1 MAWVQKEVC
10 ENTPSFNLCC
20 MNLKRSNS
28 SAPQKQGW
36 HPTWVVLLSSLWLTS
51 AGNIALW
58 SQIHQLPE
66 VTGLR
71 GFAFAIGFGTII
83 TAAISAILS
92 FLNWRWL
99 LKPAIAVFFLS
110 AASGAYFMMSYGIV
124 IDSTMITNVVQTDT
138 KEALDLMNWRML
150 ISLALLGVLPCW
162 ALWKIPVK
170 PLRLGPQIIGNVL
183 TLAISLMVIV
193 GALLAI
199 FQDFSSIMRN
209 HTQLRYLINPLNS
222 YYAIGMVAVKPF
234 QRDQKTLLPLGRDA
248 QLNPSKSKDKPT
260 LLLLVLGETARMG
273 NFGINGYDRPTTP
286 ELSKENV
293 ISLKGVMSCGTSTA
307 TSVPCM
313 FSHLGKEDYE
323 SRKHNYESLIDV
335 LHHAGLAVLW
345 IDNQSG
351 CKGVCERV
359 PQALTKSLKHPTL
372 CKNGECF
379 DEIMLHEIDQRIQA
393 LPAERRAKGVVVVMH
408 QMGSHGP
415 AYYKRV
421 PDQFRKFVPE
431 CRSNALQDCSREQ
444 VVNSFDNTIL
454 YTDHFLGQAIQW
466 LKKSEATSAPAML
479 YVSDHGESLGEN
491 NLYLHGLP
499 YRVAP
504 DVQKR
509 VPWITWLSSSFE
521 KQSGLMPTCLKNKSQ
536 APLTHDNYFH
546 SVLGLMNISTQA
558 YQAKL
563 DVHADCR
570 SAS

>member
-1 MAWVQKEVC
+1 MTSKH
-10 ENTPSFNLCC
+10 
-20 MNLKRSNS
+20 
-28 SAPQKQGW
+28 APTSETHVPAW
-36 HPTWVVLLSSLWLTS
+36 HPVWVALLGSLWLAS
-51 AGNIALW
+51 VGNYALW
-58 SQIHQLPE
+58 QQVHQLPE

-71 GFAFAIGFGTII
+71 GLAFALGFGVII
-83 TAAISAILS
+83 TSTLTAVLS
-92 FLNWRWL
+92 FLNWRGW
-99 LKPAIAVFFLS
+99 LKPVLSVFFLS
-110 AASGAYFMMSYGIV
+110 AASGAYFMVSYGIV

-138 KEALDLMNWRML
+138 KEALDLLNWRML
-150 ISLALLGVLPCW
+150 ISLLVLGILPCW
-162 ALWKIPVK
+162 VLWKT
-170 PLRLGPQIIGNVL
+170 PLQMLRFRQQIWSNTL
-183 TLAISLMVIV
+183 TAVVSVVVIV
-193 GALLAI
+193 AALLAI

-209 HTQLRYLINPLNS
+209 HTQLRYLVNPLNS
-222 YYAIGMVAVKPF
+222 YYAIGMVAAKPF
-234 QRDQKTLLPLGRDA
+234 QRNNKILLPTGRDA
-248 QLNPSKSKDKPT
+248 QMAVPNSKDKPP

-273 NFGINGYDRPTTP
+273 NFGVNGYERQTTP
-286 ELSKENV
+286 ALAQENI

-313 FSHLGKEDYE
+313 FSHLGKEDFE
-323 SRKHNYESLIDV
+323 ARKNNYESLIDV

-359 PQALTKSLKHPTL
+359 PQALTKELKHPTL
-372 CKNGECF
+372 CKDGECF
-379 DEIMLHEIDQRIQA
+379 DEIMLHQLDERIQA

-421 PDQFRKFVPE
+421 PDAFKNFQPE
-431 CRSNALQDCSREQ
+431 CKSNALQECTREQ

-466 LKKSEATSAPAML
+466 LKKSEATAASAML

-504 DVQKR
+504 DFQKR
-509 VPWITWLSSSFE
+509 VPWITWWSPQFE
-521 KQSGLMPTCLKNKSQ
+521 KQMGLSRTCLQNKVQ
-536 APLTHDNYFH
+536 MPLTHDNYFH
-546 SVLGLMNISTQA
+546 SVLGLVNVSTEV

-570 SAS
+570 IKS

>member
-1 MAWVQKEVC
+1 MTSKH
-10 ENTPSFNLCC
+10 
-20 MNLKRSNS
+20 
-28 SAPQKQGW
+28 APTSETHVPAW
-36 HPTWVVLLSSLWLTS
+36 HPVWVALLGSLWLAS
-51 AGNIALW
+51 VGNYALW
-58 SQIHQLPE
+58 QQVHQLPE
-66 VTGLR
+66 VAGLR
-71 GFAFAIGFGTII
+71 GLAFALGFGVII
-83 TAAISAILS
+83 TSALTAVLS
-92 FLNWRWL
+92 FLNWRGW
-99 LKPAIAVFFLS
+99 LKPVLSVFFLS
-110 AASGAYFMMSYGIV
+110 AASGAYFMVSYGIV

-138 KEALDLMNWRML
+138 KEALDLLNWRML
-150 ISLALLGVLPCW
+150 ISLLVLGILPCW
-162 ALWKIPVK
+162 VLWKTPLQV
-170 PLRLGPQIIGNVL
+170 LRLRQQIWSNTL
-183 TLAISLMVIV
+183 TAVVSVVVIV
-193 GALLAI
+193 AALLAI

-209 HTQLRYLINPLNS
+209 HTQLRYLVNPLNS
-222 YYAIGMVAVKPF
+222 YYAIGMVAAKPF
-234 QRDQKTLLPLGRDA
+234 QRDNKTLLPIGRDA
-248 QLNPSKSKDKPT
+248 QMATPKSNEKPP

-273 NFGINGYDRPTTP
+273 NFGVNGYERQTTP
-286 ELSKENV
+286 ALAQENI

-313 FSHLGKEDYE
+313 FSHLGKEE
-323 SRKHNYESLIDV
+323 FEGRKNNYESLIDV

-359 PQALTKSLKHPTL
+359 PQALTKELKHPTL
-372 CKNGECF
+372 CKDGECF
-379 DEIMLHEIDQRIQA
+379 DEIMLHQLDERIQA

-421 PDQFRKFVPE
+421 PDAFKKFQPE
-431 CRSNALQDCSREQ
+431 CKSNALQECTREQ

-466 LKKSEATSAPAML
+466 LKKSEATAASAML

-509 VPWITWLSSSFE
+509 VPWITWWSPQFE
-521 KQSGLMPTCLKNKSQ
+521 KQMGLSRTCLQNKVQ
-536 APLTHDNYFH
+536 MPLTHDNYFH
-546 SVLGLMNISTQA
+546 SVLGLVNVSTEV
-558 YQAKL
+558 YQPKL

-570 SAS
+570 RKS

>member
-1 MAWVQKEVC
+1 M
-10 ENTPSFNLCC
+10 TPN
-20 MNLKRSNS
+20 RSNS
-28 SAPQKQGW
+28 SASQHPGW
-36 HPTWVVLLSSLWLTS
+36 HPTWVVLLSGLWLTS

-71 GFAFAIGFGTII
+71 GFAFAIGFGAII

-99 LKPAIAVFFLS
+99 LKPAITVFFLS

-124 IDSTMITNVVQTDT
+124 IDSTMITNVVQTDA
-138 KEALDLMNWRML
+138 KEALDLMDWHML
-150 ISLALLGVLPCW
+150 ISLVLLGILPSLI
-162 ALWKIPVK
+162 LWKIPVK
-170 PLRLGPQIIGNVL
+170 PLRLGQQIIGNTL
-183 TLAISLMVIV
+183 TLAISLMVIF

-199 FQDFSSIMRN
+199 YQDFSSIMRN
-209 HTQLRYLINPLNS
+209 HTELRYLINPLNS
-222 YYAIGMVAVKPF
+222 YYAIGMVASKPF
-234 QRDQKTLLPLGRDA
+234 QRDETTLLPLGRDA
-248 QLNPSKSKDKPT
+248 QTTPLKATDKPT

-313 FSHLGKEDYE
+313 FSHMGKAGYE
-323 SRKHNYESLIDV
+323 SRKHNSESLIDV

-345 IDNQSG
+345 VDNQSG

-359 PQALTKSLKHPTL
+359 PQALTKSLLHPTL
-372 CKNGECF
+372 CHNGECF

-421 PDQFRKFVPE
+421 PDQFKKFLPE
-431 CRSNALQDCSREQ
+431 CNSNALQECSREQ

-454 YTDHFLGQAIQW
+454 YTDHFLGQAVQW

-509 VPWITWLSSSFE
+509 VPWITWLSPSFE
-521 KQSGLMPTCLKNKSQ
+521 KQSGLLPTCLKNKAQ
-536 APLTHDNYFH
+536 ATLTHDNYFH

-570 SAS
+570 RAS

>member
-1 MAWVQKEVC
+1 MTSKH
-10 ENTPSFNLCC
+10 
-20 MNLKRSNS
+20 
-28 SAPQKQGW
+28 APTSETHVPAW
-36 HPTWVVLLSSLWLTS
+36 HPVWVALLGSLWLAS
-51 AGNIALW
+51 VGNYALW
-58 SQIHQLPE
+58 QQVHQLPE

-71 GFAFAIGFGTII
+71 GLAFALGFGVII
-83 TAAISAILS
+83 TSALTAVLS
-92 FLNWRWL
+92 FLNWRGW
-99 LKPAIAVFFLS
+99 LKPVLSVFFLS
-110 AASGAYFMMSYGIV
+110 AASGAYFMVSYGIV

-138 KEALDLMNWRML
+138 KEALDLLNWRML
-150 ISLALLGVLPCW
+150 ISLLVLGILPCW
-162 ALWKIPVK
+162 VLWKTPLQV
-170 PLRLGPQIIGNVL
+170 LRLRQQIWSNTL
-183 TLAISLMVIV
+183 TAVVSVVVIV
-193 GALLAI
+193 AALLAI

-209 HTQLRYLINPLNS
+209 HTQLRYLVNPLNS
-222 YYAIGMVAVKPF
+222 YYAIGMVAAKPF
-234 QRDQKTLLPLGRDA
+234 QRNNKILLPTGRDA
-248 QLNPSKSKDKPT
+248 QMAVPNSKDKPP

-273 NFGINGYDRPTTP
+273 NFGVNGYERQTTP
-286 ELSKENV
+286 ALAQENI

-313 FSHLGKEDYE
+313 FSHLGKEDFE
-323 SRKHNYESLIDV
+323 ARKNNYESLIDV

-359 PQALTKSLKHPTL
+359 PQALTKELKHPTL
-372 CKNGECF
+372 CKDGECF
-379 DEIMLHEIDQRIQA
+379 DEIMLHQLDERIQA

-421 PDQFRKFVPE
+421 PDAFKKFQPE
-431 CRSNALQDCSREQ
+431 CKSNALQECTREQ

-466 LKKSEATSAPAML
+466 LKKSEATAASAML

-509 VPWITWLSSSFE
+509 VPWITWWSPQFE
-521 KQSGLMPTCLKNKSQ
+521 KQMGLSRTCLQNKVQ
-536 APLTHDNYFH
+536 MPLTHDNYFH
-546 SVLGLMNISTQA
+546 SVLGLVNVSTEV

-570 SAS
+570 SKS

>member
-1 MAWVQKEVC
+1 M
-10 ENTPSFNLCC
+10 T
-20 MNLKRSNS
+20 LKL
-28 SAPQKQGW
+28 APTSETHAQAW
-36 HPTWVVLLSSLWLTS
+36 HPVWVALLGSLWLAS
-51 AGNIALW
+51 VGNYALW
-58 SQIHQLPE
+58 QQVHQLPE

-71 GFAFAIGFGTII
+71 GLAFALGFGVII
-83 TAAISAILS
+83 IAALTAVLS
-92 FLNWRWL
+92 FLNWRGW
-99 LKPAIAVFFLS
+99 LKPVLSVFFLS
-110 AASGAYFMMSYGIV
+110 AASGAYFMVSYGIV
-124 IDSTMITNVVQTDT
+124 IDSTMITNVLQTDT

-150 ISLALLGVLPCW
+150 ISLLVLGILPCW
-162 ALWKIPVK
+162 VLWKTPLQV
-170 PLRLGPQIIGNVL
+170 LRLRQQVWSNTL
-183 TLAISLMVIV
+183 TAVVSFAVIV
-193 GALLAI
+193 AALLAV

-209 HTQLRYLINPLNS
+209 HTQLRYLVNPLNS
-222 YYAIGMVAVKPF
+222 YYAIGMVAAKPF
-234 QRDQKTLLPLGRDA
+234 QRDNKTLLPTGRDA
-248 QLNPSKSKDKPT
+248 QMAAPNSNEKPP

-273 NFGINGYDRPTTP
+273 NFGVNGYERQTTP
-286 ELSKENV
+286 ALAKENI

-313 FSHLGKEDYE
+313 FSHLGKEE
-323 SRKHNYESLIDV
+323 FEARKNNSESLIDV

-359 PQALTKSLKHPTL
+359 PQALTKELKHPTL
-372 CKNGECF
+372 CKDGECF
-379 DEIMLHEIDQRIQA
+379 DEIMLHQLDERIQA

-421 PDQFRKFVPE
+421 PEAFKKFQPE
-431 CRSNALQDCSREQ
+431 CKSNALQECSREQ

-466 LKKSEATSAPAML
+466 LKKSENSSAPALL

-509 VPWITWLSSSFE
+509 VPWITWWSPQFE
-521 KQSGLMPTCLKNKSQ
+521 KQMGLSRTCLQGKVQ
-536 APLTHDNYFH
+536 MPLTHDNYFH
-546 SVLGLMNISTQA
+546 SVLGLVNVSTEV

-570 SAS
+570 SKS

>member
-1 MAWVQKEVC
+1 M
-10 ENTPSFNLCC
+10 T
-20 MNLKRSNS
+20 S
-28 SAPQKQGW
+28 SPNRHKARIGNAW
-36 HPTWVVLLSSLWLTS
+36 HPTWVAVLGSLWLAS
-51 AGNIALW
+51 VGNFALW
-58 SQIHQLPE
+58 QQVHQLPE

-71 GFAFAIGFGTII
+71 GLAFAVGFGVII
-83 TAAISAILS
+83 TAALTALLS
-92 FLNWRWL
+92 FFNWRGL
-99 LKPAIAVFFLS
+99 LKPLLTVFFLS
-110 AASGAYFMMSYGIV
+110 AASGAYFMVSYGIV

-138 KEALDLMNWRML
+138 KEALDLLNWRML
-150 ISLALLGVLPCW
+150 ISLLVLGILPCW
-162 ALWKIPVK
+162 VLWKTRLQV
-170 PLRLGPQIIGNVL
+170 LRLRQQIWSNTL
-183 TLAISLMVIV
+183 TAVVSVVVIV
-193 GALLAI
+193 AALLAI

-209 HTQLRYLINPLNS
+209 HTQLRYLVNPLNS
-222 YYAIGMVAVKPF
+222 YYAIGMVAAKPF
-234 QRDQKTLLPLGRDA
+234 QRDNKTLLPIGKDA
-248 QLNPSKSKDKPT
+248 QMATPKSNEKPP

-273 NFGINGYDRPTTP
+273 NFGVNGYGRQTTP
-286 ELSKENV
+286 ALAQENI

-313 FSHLGKEDYE
+313 FSHLGKEDFE
-323 SRKHNYESLIDV
+323 ARKNNYESLIDV

-359 PQALTKSLKHPTL
+359 PQALTKELKHPTL
-372 CKNGECF
+372 CKDGECF
-379 DEIMLHEIDQRIQA
+379 DEIMLHQLDERIQA

-421 PDQFRKFVPE
+421 PDAFKKFQPE
-431 CRSNALQDCSREQ
+431 CKSNALQECTREQ

-466 LKKSEATSAPAML
+466 LKKSEATAASAML

-509 VPWITWLSSSFE
+509 VPWITWWSPQFE
-521 KQSGLMPTCLKNKSQ
+521 KQLGLSRTCLQNKVQ
-536 APLTHDNYFH
+536 MPLTHDNYFH
-546 SVLGLMNISTQA
+546 SVLGLVNVSTEV
-558 YQAKL
+558 YQPKL

-570 SAS
+570 SKS

>member
-1 MAWVQKEVC
+1 MTSKH
-10 ENTPSFNLCC
+10 
-20 MNLKRSNS
+20 
-28 SAPQKQGW
+28 APTSETHVPAW
-36 HPTWVVLLSSLWLTS
+36 HPVWVALLGSLWLAS
-51 AGNIALW
+51 VGNYALW
-58 SQIHQLPE
+58 QQVHQLPE

-71 GFAFAIGFGTII
+71 GLAFALGFGVII
-83 TAAISAILS
+83 TSALTAVLS
-92 FLNWRWL
+92 ILNWRGW
-99 LKPAIAVFFLS
+99 LKPVLTVFFLS
-110 AASGAYFMMSYGIV
+110 AASGAYFMVSYGIV

-138 KEALDLMNWRML
+138 KEALDLLNWRML
-150 ISLALLGVLPCW
+150 ISLLVLGILPCW
-162 ALWKIPVK
+162 VLWKTRLQV
-170 PLRLGPQIIGNVL
+170 LRLRQQIWSNTL
-183 TLAISLMVIV
+183 TAVVSIVVIV
-193 GALLAI
+193 AALLAI

-209 HTQLRYLINPLNS
+209 HTQLRYLVNPLNS
-222 YYAIGMVAVKPF
+222 YYAIGMVAAKPF
-234 QRDQKTLLPLGRDA
+234 QRDNKTLLPIGKDA
-248 QLNPSKSKDKPT
+248 QMATPKPNEKPP

-273 NFGINGYDRPTTP
+273 NFGVNGYERQTTP
-286 ELSKENV
+286 ALAQENI

-313 FSHLGKEDYE
+313 FSHLGKEDFE
-323 SRKHNYESLIDV
+323 ARKNNYESLIDV

-359 PQALTKSLKHPTL
+359 PQALTKELKHPTL
-372 CKNGECF
+372 CKDGECF
-379 DEIMLHEIDQRIQA
+379 DEIMLHQLDERIQA

-421 PDQFRKFVPE
+421 PDAFKKFQPE
-431 CRSNALQDCSREQ
+431 CKSNALQECTREQ

-466 LKKSEATSAPAML
+466 LKKSEATAASAML

-509 VPWITWLSSSFE
+509 VPWITWWSPQFE
-521 KQSGLMPTCLKNKSQ
+521 KQLGLSRTCLQNKVQ
-536 APLTHDNYFH
+536 MPLTHDNYFH
-546 SVLGLMNISTQA
+546 SVLGLVNVSTEV
-558 YQAKL
+558 YQPKL

-570 SAS
+570 SKS

>member
-1 MAWVQKEVC
+1 MTSKH
-10 ENTPSFNLCC
+10 
-20 MNLKRSNS
+20 
-28 SAPQKQGW
+28 APTSETHVPAW
-36 HPTWVVLLSSLWLTS
+36 HPVWVALLGSLWLAS
-51 AGNIALW
+51 VGNYALW
-58 SQIHQLPE
+58 QQVHQLPE

-71 GFAFAIGFGTII
+71 GLAFALGFGVII
-83 TAAISAILS
+83 TSALTAVLS
-92 FLNWRWL
+92 FLNWRGW
-99 LKPAIAVFFLS
+99 LKPVLSVFFLS
-110 AASGAYFMMSYGIV
+110 AASGAYFMVSYGIV

-138 KEALDLMNWRML
+138 KEALDLLNWRML
-150 ISLALLGVLPCW
+150 ISLLVLGILPCW
-162 ALWKIPVK
+162 VLWKTRLQV
-170 PLRLGPQIIGNVL
+170 LRLRQQIWSNTL
-183 TLAISLMVIV
+183 TAVVSIVVIV
-193 GALLAI
+193 AALLAI

-209 HTQLRYLINPLNS
+209 HTQLRYLVNPLNS
-222 YYAIGMVAVKPF
+222 YYAIGMVAAKPF
-234 QRDQKTLLPLGRDA
+234 QRDNKTLLPIGKDA
-248 QLNPSKSKDKPT
+248 QMATPKPNEKPP

-273 NFGINGYDRPTTP
+273 NFGVNGYERQTTP
-286 ELSKENV
+286 ALAKENI

-313 FSHLGKEDYE
+313 FSHLGKEDFE
-323 SRKHNYESLIDV
+323 ARKNNYESLIDV

-359 PQALTKSLKHPTL
+359 PQALTKELKHPTL
-372 CKNGECF
+372 CKDGECF
-379 DEIMLHEIDQRIQA
+379 DEIMLHQLDERIQA

-421 PDQFRKFVPE
+421 PDAFKKFQPE
-431 CRSNALQDCSREQ
+431 CKSNALQECTREQ

-466 LKKSEATSAPAML
+466 LKKSEATAASAML

-509 VPWITWLSSSFE
+509 VPWITWWSPQFE
-521 KQSGLMPTCLKNKSQ
+521 KQLGLSRTCLQNKVQ
-536 APLTHDNYFH
+536 MPLTHDNYFH
-546 SVLGLMNISTQA
+546 SVLGLVNVSTEV

-570 SAS
+570 SRS

>member
-1 MAWVQKEVC
+1 MTSKH
-10 ENTPSFNLCC
+10 
-20 MNLKRSNS
+20 
-28 SAPQKQGW
+28 APTSETHVPAW
-36 HPTWVVLLSSLWLTS
+36 HPVWVALLGSLWLAS
-51 AGNIALW
+51 VGNYALW
-58 SQIHQLPE
+58 QQVHQLPE

-71 GFAFAIGFGTII
+71 GLAFALGFGVII
-83 TAAISAILS
+83 TSALTAVLS
-92 FLNWRWL
+92 FLNWRGW
-99 LKPAIAVFFLS
+99 LKPVLSVFFLS
-110 AASGAYFMMSYGIV
+110 AASGAYFMVSYGIV

-138 KEALDLMNWRML
+138 KEALDLLNWRML
-150 ISLALLGVLPCW
+150 ISLLVLGILPCW
-162 ALWKIPVK
+162 VLWKTPLQV
-170 PLRLGPQIIGNVL
+170 LRLRQQIWSNTL
-183 TLAISLMVIV
+183 TAVVSVVVIV
-193 GALLAI
+193 AALLAI

-209 HTQLRYLINPLNS
+209 HTQLRYLVNPLNS
-222 YYAIGMVAVKPF
+222 YYAIGMVAAKPF
-234 QRDQKTLLPLGRDA
+234 QRDNKTLLPIGKDA
-248 QLNPSKSKDKPT
+248 QMATPKPNEKPP

-273 NFGINGYDRPTTP
+273 NFGVNGYERQTTP
-286 ELSKENV
+286 ALAQENI

-313 FSHLGKEDYE
+313 FSHLGKEDFE
-323 SRKHNYESLIDV
+323 ARKNNYESLIDV

-359 PQALTKSLKHPTL
+359 PQALTKELKHPTL
-372 CKNGECF
+372 CKDGECF
-379 DEIMLHEIDQRIQA
+379 DEIMLNQLDERIQA

-421 PDQFRKFVPE
+421 PDAFKKFQPE
-431 CRSNALQDCSREQ
+431 CKSNALQECTREQ

-466 LKKSEATSAPAML
+466 LKKSEATAASAML

-509 VPWITWLSSSFE
+509 VPWITWWSPQFE
-521 KQSGLMPTCLKNKSQ
+521 KQLGLSRTCLQNKVQ
-536 APLTHDNYFH
+536 MPLTHDNYFH
-546 SVLGLMNISTQA
+546 SVLGLVNVSTEV

-570 SAS
+570 SRS

>member
-1 MAWVQKEVC
+1 MTSQRLKNSGSQTNTWHPAWV
-10 ENTPSFNLCC
+10 
-20 MNLKRSNS
+20 
-28 SAPQKQGW
+28 A
-36 HPTWVVLLSSLWLTS
+36 VLGSLWLAS
-51 AGNIALW
+51 VGNYALW
-58 SQIHQLPE
+58 QQIHQLPE
-66 VTGLR
+66 VSGLR
-71 GFAFAIGFGTII
+71 GLAFALGFGAIIAATI
-83 TAAISAILS
+83 TTLLG
-92 FLNWRWL
+92 FLNWRGA
-99 LKPAIAVFFLS
+99 LKPVLSVFFLS
-110 AASGAYFMMSYGIV
+110 AASGAYFMVSYGIV
-124 IDSTMITNVVQTDT
+124 IDSTMITNVLQTDT
-138 KEALDLMNWRML
+138 KEALDLLNWRML
-150 ISLALLGVLPCW
+150 ISLMLLGVLPCW
-162 ALWKIPVK
+162 VLWIT
-170 PLRLGPQIIGNVL
+170 PLK
-183 TLAISLMVIV
+183 TLRFGQQAISNIITVVASLALIV
-193 GALLAI
+193 AALLAV

-209 HTQLRYLINPLNS
+209 HTQLRYLVNPLNS
-222 YYAIGMVAVKPF
+222 FYAIGVVAAKPF
-234 QRDQKTLLPLGRDA
+234 QRDNKILLPVGQDA
-248 QLNPSKSKDKPT
+248 KAAALKPSDKPP

-273 NFGINGYDRPTTP
+273 NFGINGYERNTTP
-286 ELSKENV
+286 ELAKENI

-313 FSHLGKEDYE
+313 FSHMGKEAFE
-323 SRKHNYESLIDV
+323 ARKNNFESLIDV
-335 LHHAGLAVLW
+335 LQHAGLAVLW

-359 PQALTKSLKHPTL
+359 PQALTKELKHPTL
-372 CKNGECF
+372 CKDGECF
-379 DEIMLHEIDQRIQA
+379 DEIMLQQLDDRIKA

-421 PDQFRKFVPE
+421 PDSFKKFQPE
-431 CRSNALQDCSREQ
+431 CKSNALQDCSRDQ

-466 LKKSEATSAPAML
+466 LKKTEATAAPALL

-509 VPWITWLSSSFE
+509 VPWITWWSSRFEQQRGLSR
-521 KQSGLMPTCLKNKSQ
+521 GCLKNKVN
-536 APLTHDNYFH
+536 AALTHDSYFH
-546 SVLGLMNISTQA
+546 SVLGLMGVSTEV

>member
-1 MAWVQKEVC
+1 MTSKH
-10 ENTPSFNLCC
+10 
-20 MNLKRSNS
+20 
-28 SAPQKQGW
+28 APTSETHVPAW
-36 HPTWVVLLSSLWLTS
+36 HPVWVALLGSLWLAS
-51 AGNIALW
+51 VGNYALW
-58 SQIHQLPE
+58 QQVHQLPE
-66 VTGLR
+66 VAGLR
-71 GFAFAIGFGTII
+71 GLAFALGFGVII
-83 TAAISAILS
+83 TCALTAVLS
-92 FLNWRWL
+92 FLNWRGW
-99 LKPAIAVFFLS
+99 LKPVLSVFFLS
-110 AASGAYFMMSYGIV
+110 AASGAYFMVSYGIV

-138 KEALDLMNWRML
+138 KEALDLLNWRML
-150 ISLALLGVLPCW
+150 ISLLVLGILPCW
-162 ALWKIPVK
+162 VLWKTPLQV
-170 PLRLGPQIIGNVL
+170 LRLRQQIWSNTL
-183 TLAISLMVIV
+183 TAVVSVVVIIA
-193 GALLAI
+193 ALLAI

-209 HTQLRYLINPLNS
+209 HTQLRYLVNPLNS
-222 YYAIGMVAVKPF
+222 YYAIGMVAAKPF
-234 QRDQKTLLPLGRDA
+234 QRDNKTLLPIGRDA
-248 QLNPSKSKDKPT
+248 QMATPKSNEKPP

-273 NFGINGYDRPTTP
+273 NFGVNGYERQTTP
-286 ELSKENV
+286 ALAQENI

-313 FSHLGKEDYE
+313 FSHLGKEDFE
-323 SRKHNYESLIDV
+323 ARKNNYESLIDV

-359 PQALTKSLKHPTL
+359 PQALTKELKHPTL
-372 CKNGECF
+372 CKDGECF
-379 DEIMLHEIDQRIQA
+379 DEIMLNQLDERIQA

-421 PDQFRKFVPE
+421 PDAFKKFQPE
-431 CRSNALQDCSREQ
+431 CKSNALQECTREQ

-466 LKKSEATSAPAML
+466 LKKSEATAASAML

-509 VPWITWLSSSFE
+509 VPWITWWSPQFE
-521 KQSGLMPTCLKNKSQ
+521 KQMGLSRTCLQNKVQ
-536 APLTHDNYFH
+536 MPLTHDNYFH
-546 SVLGLMNISTQA
+546 SVLGLVNVSTEV
-558 YQAKL
+558 YQPKL

-570 SAS
+570 SKS

>member
-1 MAWVQKEVC
+1 M
-10 ENTPSFNLCC
+10 TPN
-20 MNLKRSNS
+20 RSNS
-28 SAPQKQGW
+28 SASQHPGW
-36 HPTWVVLLSSLWLTS
+36 HPTWVVLLSGLWLTS

-71 GFAFAIGFGTII
+71 GFAFAIGFGAII

-99 LKPAIAVFFLS
+99 LKPAITVFFLS

-124 IDSTMITNVVQTDT
+124 IDSTMITNVVQTDA
-138 KEALDLMNWRML
+138 KEALDLMDWHML
-150 ISLALLGVLPCW
+150 ISLVLLGILPSLI
-162 ALWKIPVK
+162 LWKIPVK
-170 PLRLGPQIIGNVL
+170 PLRLGQQIIGNTL
-183 TLAISLMVIV
+183 TLAISLMVIF

-199 FQDFSSIMRN
+199 YQDFSSIMRN
-209 HTQLRYLINPLNS
+209 HTELRYLINPLNS
-222 YYAIGMVAVKPF
+222 YYAIGMVASKPF
-234 QRDQKTLLPLGRDA
+234 QRDETTLLPLGRDA
-248 QLNPSKSKDKPT
+248 QTTPLKATDKPT

-313 FSHLGKEDYE
+313 FSHMGKAGYE
-323 SRKHNYESLIDV
+323 SRKHNSESLIDV

-345 IDNQSG
+345 VDNQSG

-359 PQALTKSLKHPTL
+359 PQALTKSLLHPTL
-372 CKNGECF
+372 CHNGECF

-421 PDQFRKFVPE
+421 PDQFKKFLPE
-431 CRSNALQDCSREQ
+431 CNSNALQECSREQ

-504 DVQKR
+504 DGQKR
-509 VPWITWLSSSFE
+509 VPWITWLSPSFE
-521 KQSGLMPTCLKNKSQ
+521 KQSGLLPTCLKNKAQ
-536 APLTHDNYFH
+536 ATLTHDNYFH

-570 SAS
+570 RAS

>member
-1 MAWVQKEVC
+1 MTLQ
-10 ENTPSFNLCC
+10 
-20 MNLKRSNS
+20 RSNS
-28 SAPQKQGW
+28 SAAEHRGW
-36 HPTWVVLLSSLWLTS
+36 HPAWVALLSSLWLAS
-51 AGNIALW
+51 AGNMALW
-58 SQIHQLPE
+58 SQIQQLPE

-71 GFAFAIGFGTII
+71 GFAFAFGFGVML
-83 TAAISAILS
+83 TAAIMAILS
-92 FLNWRWL
+92 FFNWRWL
-99 LKPAIAVFFLS
+99 LKPVIAVFFLS

-124 IDSTMITNVVQTDT
+124 IDSTMITNVLQTDT

-150 ISLALLGVLPCW
+150 ISLGLLGILPCW

-170 PLRLGPQIIGNVL
+170 PLRLGQQM
-183 TLAISLMVIV
+183 LANTATAVISLMAIV

-199 FQDFSSIMRN
+199 FQDYSSIMRN
-209 HTQLRYLINPLNS
+209 HTQLRYLVNPLNS
-222 YYAIGMVAVKPF
+222 YYAIGMVAAKPF

-248 QLNPSKSKDKPT
+248 QFAPFNANDKPP

-286 ELSKENV
+286 ALSKENI

-313 FSHLGKEDYE
+313 FSHMGKEAFE
-323 SRKHNYESLIDV
+323 SRKNNYESLIDV
-335 LHHAGLAVLW
+335 LNHAGLAVLW

-379 DEIMLHEIDQRIQA
+379 DEIMLDQIDERIQA

-421 PDQFRKFVPE
+421 PDNFRKFQPE
-431 CRSNALQDCSREQ
+431 CKSNALQECSRDQ

-466 LKKSEATSAPAML
+466 LKKSESTSATAML

-509 VPWITWLSSSFE
+509 VPWMTWLSPSFE
-521 KQSGLMPTCLKNKSQ
+521 KQSGLLRSCLTNKIQ
-536 APLTHDNYFH
+536 TPLTHDNYFH
-546 SVLGLMNISTQA
+546 SVLGLVNIKSEV
-558 YQAKL
+558 YQSKL
-563 DVHADCR
+563 DVHADC
-570 SAS
+570 SQGS

>member
-1 MAWVQKEVC
+1 MAP
-10 ENTPSFNLCC
+10 N
-20 MNLKRSNS
+20 RSNS
-28 SAPQKQGW
+28 SASQHPGW
-36 HPTWVVLLSSLWLTS
+36 HPTWVVLLSGLWLTS

-71 GFAFAIGFGTII
+71 GFAFAIGFGAII

-99 LKPAIAVFFLS
+99 LKPAITVFFFS

-124 IDSTMITNVVQTDT
+124 IDSTMITNVVQTDA
-138 KEALDLMNWRML
+138 KEALDLMDWHML
-150 ISLALLGVLPCW
+150 ISMALLGILPSW
-162 ALWKIPVK
+162 ILWKIPVK
-170 PLRLGPQIIGNVL
+170 PLRLGQQIIGNIL
-183 TLAISLMVIV
+183 SLAISLLVIV
-193 GALLAI
+193 GAMFAI
-199 FQDFSSIMRN
+199 YQDLSSIMRN
-209 HTQLRYLINPLNS
+209 HTELRYLINPLNS
-222 YYAIGMVAVKPF
+222 YYAIGMVASKPF
-234 QRDQKTLLPLGRDA
+234 QRDETTLLPLGRDA
-248 QLNPSKSKDKPT
+248 QTTPLKASDKPT

-286 ELSKENV
+286 ELSQENV

-313 FSHLGKEDYE
+313 FSHMGKAGYE
-323 SRKHNYESLIDV
+323 SRKHNSESLIDV

-345 IDNQSG
+345 VDNQSG

-359 PQALTKSLKHPTL
+359 PQALTKSLLHPTL
-372 CKNGECF
+372 CHNGECF

-421 PDQFRKFVPE
+421 PDQFKKFLPE
-431 CRSNALQDCSREQ
+431 CNSNALQECSREQ

-509 VPWITWLSSSFE
+509 VPWITWLSPSFE
-521 KQSGLMPTCLKNKSQ
+521 KQSGLLPTCLKNKTQ
-536 APLTHDNYFH
+536 ATLTHDNYFH

-563 DVHADCR
+563 DVHSDCR
-570 SAS
+570 RAS